1 MADLNVVIICG
12 SLRKGS
18 YNAALARQLP
28 KLAPATLKMTAAPS
42 FAAIP
47 LYNQDARD
55 VAVPEAVDALAGA
68 VRGADGLVIVSPEYN
83 WSIPGPLKNAIDWL
97 SKLDNQPFN
106 GKPVAI
112 QSVSPGPVGGARM
125 QYHLR
130 QALTS
135 VDAYLFGR
143 PEIFV
148 NNAAQKFAKDSME
161 LTDAPTVEI
170 VRKQLAAFEA
180 FARKMT
186 GKA

>member
-1 MADLNVVIICG
+1 MADLNIVVVCG

-28 KLAPATLKMTAAPS
+28 KLAPAGMKMSAAPS
-42 FAAIP
+42 FAAFP
-47 LYNQDARD
+47 LYDQDIQDAG
-55 VAVPEAVDALAGA
+55 VPPAVDALAA
-68 VRGADGLVIVSPEYN
+68 AIRGADGVVIVSPEYN
-83 WSIPGPLKNAIDWL
+83 WSIPGPLKNAIDWV
-97 SKLDNQPFN
+97 SKLDNQPFY

-112 QSVSPGPVGGARM
+112 QSVSTGPVGGARM

-135 VDAYLFGR
+135 VETYLFGK

-148 NNAAQKFAKDSME
+148 NNAAQKFAKDTLE
-161 LTDAPTVEI
+161 LTDVPTVEI
-170 VRKQLAAFEA
+170 VKKQLAAFEA

-186 GKA
+186 GKG